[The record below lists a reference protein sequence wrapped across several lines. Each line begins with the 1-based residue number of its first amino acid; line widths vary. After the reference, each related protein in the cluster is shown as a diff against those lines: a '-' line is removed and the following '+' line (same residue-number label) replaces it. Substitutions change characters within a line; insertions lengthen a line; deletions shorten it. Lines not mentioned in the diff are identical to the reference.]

1 MSCTICGK
9 ATGPGALLC
18 RPCRAAL
25 KRARQFSVLE
35 IPGTPPAVTM
45 TGLLTQARPPVKPAA
60 VRRPRR
66 IGSKSIA
73 AAVVAVAVATT
84 CAFYAGQ
91 RLARADTAPGDAPAL
106 RAIPPLPAP
115 RAAVEADNPERVS
128 DLAPPVT
135 PTRPRVAT
143 SKSAPKPVEAPLR
156 SDGAVQEAMASQPSA
171 PPAESVR
178 APAPA
183 AAPAPPPDRWQ
194 TMGDALARCAS
205 EGGLS
210 GFLCDQKVRLES
222 CDGYWGRVPQCPHA
236 SDYPR

>member
-45 TGLLTQARPPVKPAA
+45 PGLLTKARAPLKPAPA
-60 VRRPRR
+60 RRSRR
-66 IGSKSIA
+66 IVSKPIA
-73 AAVVAVAVATT
+73 AAVVAIAAATA
-84 CAFYAGQ
+84 CAFYVGHRFAG
-91 RLARADTAPGDAPAL
+91 ADGEAGDAPAL

-115 RAAVEADNPERVS
+115 RAPVESGNPERVS
-128 DLAPPVT
+128 DLAPPAV
-135 PTRPRVAT
+135 PQRPRAA
-143 SKSAPKPVEAPLR
+143 APKATPKPADSQLHAEAVVP
-156 SDGAVQEAMASQPSA
+156 EAAAPKQAP
-171 PPAESVR
+171 PPAEAVR
-178 APAPA
+178 APAP

-210 GFLCDQKVRLES
+210 GFICDQRVRLES
-222 CDGYWGRVPQCPHA
+222 CEGYWGRVPQCPHP
-236 SDYPR
+236 SEYPR